1 MPANKRNKAGGRKT
15 GTGSGRPASANG
27 STSRHGRRSRSAGFL
42 AGLAEL
48 IGMTYFGR
56 VLLTLLI
63 TAIIILL
70 DILISRNQYD
80 LFFLIAGIELIAAAI
95 VFWLRFILRRE

>member
-1 MPANKRNKAGGRKT
+1 MPAKKGNKAGGRKQ

-27 STSRHGRRSRSAGFL
+27 STGRRSKRTRSGGFL

-48 IGMTYFGR
+48 VGMTYFGR
-56 VLLTLLI
+56 VLLTLVI

>member
-1 MPANKRNKAGGRKT
+1 MPAKKGNQAGGRKK
-15 GTGSGRPASANG
+15 GTGSGRPASAKG
-27 STSRHGRRSRSAGFL
+27 STGRHSKRNRSGGFL

-48 IGMTYFGR
+48 VGMTYFGR

-63 TAIIILL
+63 TVIIILL